1 MRTDLLGQLR
11 IETHTIK
18 TKEDLFKTLREYN
31 IEYIG
36 LNNLSKE
43 AIEALQEDP
52 AKLHIWAEQNGHTF
66 EQIVANI
73 KTATD
78 QWDRVSRYL
87 YGLTTALDEFSV
99 TSGYHEDQD
108 A

>member
-1 MRTDLLGQLR
+1 MRTDLRDQLR
-11 IETHTIK
+11 IETHKIK
-18 TKEDLFKTLREYN
+18 TKEDLLKTLREYN

-36 LNNLSKE
+36 LNNLSNE
-43 AIEALQEDP
+43 AIEALEEDP